1 MGRLTVAQFFAADE
15 LLQLSL
21 RGSSRTFYE
30 LSLEGVIGGIRRGS
44 DKEVPDF
51 DCELMVES
59 SFLGCDASG
68 AELGFDLCKL
78 DGRIAWPEW
87 GSLILMAATVGEEAG
102 ATTVG
107 VSVSLVGSSGT
118 VSIVASAVVDI
129 VVKVTNVVVYDY

>member
-1 MGRLTVAQFFAADE
+1 LGRLTVTQFFAADE

-21 RGSSRTFYE
+21 CGSSRTFYE

-51 DCELMVES
+51 DCELMVEL

-87 GSLILMAATVGEEAG
+87 GQFDTDGCHGWRRGWCDDSKEFLCLWSGRRERSQSWLLLWWT
-102 ATTVG
+102 
-107 VSVSLVGSSGT
+107 LSSG
-118 VSIVASAVVDI
+118 SPM
-129 VVKVTNVVVYDY
+129 